1 MYARTAVVAVALS
14 ALVLGSSFAVPIGAG
29 NSVDP
34 VPFDDT
40 VSLGMTSTTLRAADA
55 DGVTLPKVEAFYAEY
70 EYVIGYYGIE
80 SYLAEHRRTGHDRQF
95 GQPLAVF
102 VTDYAGTNVSLTDR
116 GYPVVDADPS
126 FVRAEDTYVVVGSD
140 ARTATGSLAMPFS
153 DRGTASSFAERYGGE
168 VVPWERVDE
177 AVDASSPITRERYE
191 ATVDERT
198 QWADRAVDAARSLRD
213 RPVSVTVGEE
223 EPTLRA
229 ALAAAPPNTT
239 IRLPPGEYAVDEV
252 AVNTSVTISGAGAAT
267 HIRGDGNGS
276 VLHVNA
282 SRVAVTDLRISGV
295 GSVGSPERSVNAS
308 SDWSS
313 SVELAYGRGDAAIRL
328 DGADGAL
335 VENVVIDTPASGV
348 ITRAADGAVVRNITL
363 RGAATP
369 DEGFMGVV
377 AMYEPIV
384 VENSSFTGG
393 RDAVYTHRAHG
404 TVVRHNE
411 LADGRFGVHLMYTS
425 RTLVANNEI
434 RNESVGVIIMTRPTG
449 NLVVGNHVSATRTG
463 ISTVGSDSYYAENV
477 LTDNKWGMTVS
488 GTGSLYTRNTIV
500 DNTYGLR
507 GSSLLPTNHVTHN
520 DVIGNDHPVDSDL
533 GALRVWTVADEGNY
547 WGALPGEDR
556 DGDGALDRPYRPT
569 GPIDGRLHSTPGAW
583 TLARSPAVTLTR
595 GLGSSVPGLRAT
607 GVVDTAPLTAPVRP
621 AAITAART
629 NGSDDRT
636 GTSVDDRNEPTVDAQ
651 TEPRVDASGAA
662 TGVST

>member
-1 MYARTAVVAVALS
+1 MYARAAVVAVALS
-14 ALVLGSSFAVPIGAG
+14 ALLLGSSFAVPVGAG
-29 NSVDP
+29 DSVEP

-40 VSLGMTSTTLRAADA
+40 VSLGLTSTTLRAADA
-55 DGVTLPKVEAFYAEY
+55 DGVTLPKMEAFYAEY

-116 GYPVVDADPS
+116 GYPVVDGNAEPS
-126 FVRAEDTYVVVGSD
+126 FVRAGDTYVVVGSE

-153 DRGTASSFAERYGGE
+153 DRGAASAFAERYGGE

-177 AVDASSPITRERYE
+177 EVDASSPITRERYE

-198 QWADRAVDAARSLRD
+198 QWADRAVDATRSLYD
-213 RPVSVTVGEE
+213 RPVSVTVGED

-229 ALAAAPPNTT
+229 AVAAAPANTT

-252 AVNTSVTISGAGAAT
+252 TVNKSVTIRGAGAAT
-267 HIRGDGNGS
+267 RVRGDGNGS

-295 GSVGSPERSVNAS
+295 GSVGSPDRSANAS
-308 SDWSS
+308 SDWST

-335 VENVVIDTPASGV
+335 VENVAIDTPASGI
-348 ITRAADGAVVRNITL
+348 ITRAADGAVVRNVTL

-377 AMYEPIV
+377 AMYAPVV
-384 VENSSFTGG
+384 VENSSFDGG

-404 TVVRHNE
+404 TVVRNNE
-411 LADGRFGVHLMYTS
+411 MANARFGVHLMYTS

-434 RNESVGVIIMTRPTG
+434 RNESVGVVIMTRPAG
-449 NLVVGNHVSATRTG
+449 NLVVGNHVSGARTG

-477 LTDNKWGMTVS
+477 LTENEWGMTVS
-488 GTGSLYTRNTIV
+488 GTGSLYTRNTLV

-520 DVIGNDHPVDSDL
+520 DVVGNDHPVDSDL
-533 GALRVWTVADEGNY
+533 GSLRVWTVAGAGNF
-547 WGALPGEDR
+547 WGTLPGEDR

-583 TLARSPAVTLTR
+583 TLARSPAVALTR
-595 GLGSSVPGLRAT
+595 GLASSVPGLRAT
-607 GVVDTAPLTAPVRP
+607 GVVDTAPLTTPARP
-621 AAITAART
+621 DALVAART
-629 NGSDDRT
+629 NESDARS
-636 GTSVDDRNEPTVDAQ
+636 GTSADALGDA
-651 TEPRVDASGAA
+651 TEVA
-662 TGVST
+662 T